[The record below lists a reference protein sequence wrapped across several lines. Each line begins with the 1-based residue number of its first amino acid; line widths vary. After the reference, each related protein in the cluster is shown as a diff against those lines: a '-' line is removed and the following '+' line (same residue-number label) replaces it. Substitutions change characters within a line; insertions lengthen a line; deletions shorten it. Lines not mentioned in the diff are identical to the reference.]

1 MTWVRGR
8 SRSIIATICAAACV
22 LLFATA
28 MLRAREPAARYR
40 ITRGGTYSGE
50 YVSDDPGL
58 AIISIET
65 SDPVIIEN
73 STLRGRGNL
82 IVSHYHHADLTIRN
96 CVGSGA
102 GRFAHIEGFN
112 RLAIEHC
119 RLDGTRGI
127 YLLDYAGN
135 RTPEQSIRIAW
146 NQARNIDGRRPDG
159 KQDLVQFLQLDKVR
173 HVAAVEIFFNE
184 IINEPAKSCVE
195 DNISIYLSS
204 GTKESP
210 IKIHDN
216 FIRGAYP
223 ADPLAKGYSGGGI
236 MLGDGV
242 GKTADDDS
250 HFVEAFANQ
259 VIDTSN
265 YGIAIS
271 AGHDCTM
278 YYNRIVSAGVLPDG
292 TKIPAQNV
300 GAYVWDSY
308 KAGKQHFFNNRGHD
322 NVIGWV
328 NKDGRNDWWRP
339 GAAAWENNQN
349 WPAPITRD
357 VYDEERKRWQEKLSN
372 AGITVG
378 PTSPP
383 VAPAAATATMPTTF
397 SSTRP

>member
-8 SRSIIATICAAACV
+8 SRSIIVTICAAACV

-50 YVSDDPGL
+50 YVSDDPSL
-58 AIISIET
+58 AVISVET
-65 SDPVIIEN
+65 SDPVIIEG
-73 STLRGRGNL
+73 SMLRGRGNL
-82 IVSHYHHADLTIRN
+82 IVSHYHHADVTIRN

-102 GRFAHIEGFN
+102 GRFAHVEGFN
-112 RLAIEHC
+112 RVTIEHC

-127 YLLDYAGN
+127 YLLDYAGD
-135 RTPEQSIRIAW
+135 RSPRQSIRVAA
-146 NQARNIDGRRPDG
+146 NQARNIDGRRQDG
-159 KQDLVQFLQLDKVR
+159 KQDLVQFLQLDKIR
-173 HVAAVEIFFNE
+173 HVAGVDILFNE
-184 IINEPAKSCVE
+184 VINEPVKSCVE

-223 ADPLAKGYSGGGI
+223 SDPLAKGYSGGGI

-242 GKTADDDS
+242 GKTADDDAQ
-250 HFVEAFANQ
+250 FVEAFANQ
-259 VIDTSN
+259 VLDTTN

-278 YYNRIVSAGVLPDG
+278 YHNRIVSAGVLADG

-300 GAYVWDSY
+300 GAYIWDSY

-322 NVIGWV
+322 NVIGWI

-339 GAAAWENNQN
+339 DAAAWDNNQN
-349 WPAPITRD
+349 WPGPITSS
-357 VYDEERKRWQEKLSN
+357 VYDEEWNRWQQKLKS
-372 AGITVG
+372 AGISVG
-378 PTSPP
+378 PTSASPP
-383 VAPAAATATMPTTF
+383 GASQPASP
-397 SSTRP
+397 STRR